1 MREAQA
7 RTPIGAILAVVLSAV
22 CITNDPFFLLA
33 LWLGLVLAWNI
44 AQFHLVRRYLTVIDP
59 STPQRRAAFLKR
71 IPPFYA
77 AIGVAW
83 GLSPLLF
90 FDQLDDLREFACW
103 AMLACVLYGPAHRLA
118 LLPALHRAYTNS
130 FFLASLLTMVAIT
143 VDDGRPGNTLLW
155 FLPVAL
161 LQLWM
166 ARRIATDVQ
175 STQAVLYGAQFDLAA
190 TNKEALAAVKAKNRF
205 LAAAAHD
212 MRSPVIALGMY
223 AQFLEDDPSNCQT
236 IAPKINRATTAV
248 NALFTS
254 LFDLA
259 ALDNGQIPLTI
270 EPVSVADVIRTV
282 HNELEPHAT
291 ARKLQLRVRMGNAAV
306 RQTDATRLRR
316 MVSNVL
322 SNAIK
327 YSKPGSKI
335 LLAVRTQ
342 DGWVRIEV
350 WDQGVGIPADQVG
363 QVFQEF
369 YRAKGGAE
377 LAPDGM
383 GIGLSLVTRLADAL
397 NCRITLSSAHGR
409 GTRVVIEV
417 GDVGPDPTKRKALS
431 VANG

>member
-1 MREAQA
+1 MREAQG
-7 RTPIGAILAVVLSAV
+7 RTPIGAILAVVLCLV
-22 CITNDPFFLLA
+22 CFTNDPFFQLA
-33 LWLGLVLAWNI
+33 LWLGLVLAWNFI
-44 AQFHLVRRYLTVIDP
+44 HFRLVSRYLTVVDP
-59 STPQRRAAFLKR
+59 STPEQRAAFLRR
-71 IPPFYA
+71 IPPVYVT
-77 AIGVAW
+77 IGVAW

-90 FDQLDDLREFACW
+90 FDQLGDLREFTCW

-118 LLPALHRAYTNS
+118 LLPSLHRAYTHS
-130 FFLASLLTMVAIT
+130 FFLTSLITMVAMT
-143 VDDGRPGNTLLW
+143 VYDGKPGNALVW

-166 ARRIATDVQ
+166 AHRIASDVQ
-175 STQAVLYGAQFDLAA
+175 STQVALYGAQFDLAA
-190 TNKEALAAVKAKNRF
+190 KNKEALAAVEAKNRF
-205 LAAAAHD
+205 LAAATHD
-212 MRSPVIALGMY
+212 MRSPVIALGLY
-223 AQFLEDDPSNCQT
+223 AQFLEEDPSSYQT
-236 IAPKINRATTAV
+236 MAPKISRATSAV
-248 NALFTS
+248 NALFNS

-259 ALDNGQIPLTI
+259 AFDSGRIALAI

-282 HNELEPHAT
+282 HNDFEPHAA
-291 ARKLQLRVRMGNAAV
+291 ARRLQLRVRMGNAAV

-335 LLAVRTQ
+335 LLAVRSQ
-342 DGWVRIEV
+342 EGRVRIEV
-350 WDQGVGIPADQVG
+350 WDQGIGIPADQVS

-417 GDVGPDPTKRKALS
+417 GEVDPNQANRKALLH
-431 VANG
+431 VG